1 MRFGL
6 GKHVSKSFAEV
17 WKAGDIMVSSNKI
30 LTVSYGTFSCTLEGF
45 DNSFDTMKAIAEY
58 FRDLAQDDRYFG
70 AEPPTP
76 DAEMLARIAE
86 REIERRVEARFEKG
100 NLVLRASDDAEPPRG
115 DVAPQS
121 SKNAAL
127 EDATAGVAAT
137 ALAVAAQTAEAQAFA
152 PSTSQDDN
160 SDDDGADIE
169 TADVDLSGLDMSDE
183 AGSDEI
189 AIDFSDVDLSDV
201 PVDTEEAQPVSF
213 SADDVLDL
221 EEFNDESSIDDLIA
235 EQDEL
240 ADQHAR
246 AEVASSTQAEIISDA
261 APVVTDSVADKLQR
275 IRAVVASKAQT
286 TPEYI
291 EDEHAMSGPDGDG
304 DTENDAIETQE
315 MTALDDNI
323 FADTIAAAVSD
334 QLDATEEE
342 DEDAILP
349 EMDFDDEDEDD
360 ALVAEQQAEAE
371 ADARSELE
379 ILRAKIA
386 ELEAQAATRPT
397 ETAGVA
403 DEMDTAED
411 ALNLVA
417 EQDKEDE
424 DNHVLTSEEDDSE
437 DDKLFSDDEDDN
449 TDDDELF
456 ADDEDDNTDDDEL
469 FADDEEDE
477 DEAPLFLED
486 AVVENDDTAAKD
498 APQPLVARV
507 TKAKRAEVEAALAA
521 GQLEEYDDEDE
532 DDEVAPV
539 AVAKSIPGLEDSSL
553 TPEQEAEL
561 ARELADLHAEID
573 EDDDWSF
580 DDDDDDDQD
589 VILSE
594 ADEKE
599 AHKSIRKAVKLTS
612 PGRAMLT
619 DTSIEED
626 GESVERLV
634 GKTDT
639 EMEEPEGNRRR
650 SAIAH
655 LRAAVAATKAD
666 RILGFGKKTV
676 DEEVPYREDLAD
688 AVRPRRPKVTET
700 RSARPAPVRPAPL
713 KLVAEQRVDTEG
725 DMKDVAPVRPRRV
738 TRNVEPVGTT
748 DTTTGDDSGFAEFAE
763 SQGAHTLP
771 ELLEAAAAYMSFVEG
786 RDQFSRPQLMTKLL
800 QAEGEASSREDR
812 LRSFGQLLREGK
824 IEKKGGGRFAASD
837 SIGFKPD
844 ERAAG

>member
-1 MRFGL
+1 MRFSL
-6 GKHVSKSFAEV
+6 GKHVSKTIAEV

-70 AEPPTP
+70 AEPPTA

-86 REIERRVEARFEKG
+86 REIARRVEARFEKG

-137 ALAVAAQTAEAQAFA
+137 ALAVAAQSAEAQAFA

-201 PVDTEEAQPVSF
+201 LVDTEEAQPVSF

-275 IRAVVASKAQT
+275 IRAVVASKAQA

-342 DEDAILP
+342 DED
-349 EMDFDDEDEDD
+349 D
-360 ALVAEQQAEAE
+360 ALVAEQQVEAE

-386 ELEAQAATRPT
+386 ELEAQAAARPT

-424 DNHVLTSEEDDSE
+424 DDHVLTSEEDDSE
-437 DDKLFSDDEDDN
+437 DDKLFADDEDDN

-477 DEAPLFLED
+477 DEAPLVLED

-532 DDEVAPV
+532 DAPV

-561 ARELADLHAEID
+561 ARELADLHAEIN

-580 DDDDDDDQD
+580 DDDDDDDDDDQD

-676 DEEVPYREDLAD
+676 DEEEPYREDLAD

-738 TRNVEPVGTT
+738 TRNVETVGTT
-748 DTTTGDDSGFAEFAE
+748 DTTTGDDAGFAEFAE

-800 QAEGEASSREDR
+800 PGRGRSQFARRPVCAALASCCAKARSRKRVVAALLLQTASVSSRMSVPQDKELGG
-812 LRSFGQLLREGK
+812 LRAPISF
-824 IEKKGGGRFAASD
+824 
-837 SIGFKPD
+837 
-844 ERAAG
+844 